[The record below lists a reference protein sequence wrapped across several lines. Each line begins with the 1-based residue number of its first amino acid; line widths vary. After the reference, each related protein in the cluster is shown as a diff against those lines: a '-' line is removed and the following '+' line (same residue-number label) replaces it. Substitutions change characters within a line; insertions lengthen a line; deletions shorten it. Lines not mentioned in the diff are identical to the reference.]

1 MKHSVL
7 ASAIMLVAASV
18 FGAAPDYTASLEF
31 VANPNKVGFTKDM
44 NRPAHAL
51 QFFHGKLY
59 NGGGEVEKNGGPV
72 PMYATDPISKTFALE
87 YTAATEEIG
96 SIHLSSWGDMLA
108 PCEDPKGGS
117 HIVYTRTPSGEWAG
131 HSGPRYFVYYGGNA
145 VEYYTH
151 SWDLI
156 EFDDRLFVAGYGI
169 YASTDHCATFTD
181 ASTSFA
187 SKNFCPSLQFP
198 TGSKKTGSYGI
209 LLRQQHFVQVGD
221 ELFSVYNGIL
231 SPNARRTDYSNINQS
246 YGSWYNSSTK
256 QFEFISINLEDVF
269 PNVSGNDFAM
279 SCGLTTQDQSGNKP
293 TDPYFHTLARIWHP
307 TPFKG
312 RCLYVGS
319 VDNESYYDGDTG
331 SGGVYR
337 NTSYSLSFG
346 GFSAEKATGS
356 GDFTHRFKAKK
367 LDFGTET
374 YPLDFCVVGDVCY
387 ALTAHFNATTQLVE
401 HKIWKTTDGETFDEV
416 VKFDFHQNFI
426 SLARYDGSFYVGAG
440 WKSVRH
446 DYNYNSAADEAGAIY
461 RIPDPEM
468 ASRVIV
474 TAPATKVGED
484 QQVAVSV
491 KLSAAPS
498 ENVTL
503 TVGANTAN
511 TVSLDKTSLT
521 FTPSNYNTPQTVNV
535 SVSQITDVTP
545 IAIFC
550 GKGGGS
556 SVLGEYENSVVAS
569 GTAAVPVKMPESY
582 SSKWWYDATTK
593 TITDYIWKF
602 NATLSETS
610 ITVGVPVDDEC
621 PTEVT
626 PLDFSKPVVDLADGT
641 TAYTITAISTEFQKN
656 GVAARASAQYV
667 GELTLPG
674 EGLTTISQ
682 DAFQSCT
689 NLTGSLVF
697 PTTLTTLGISAFQ
710 NSGVQ
715 AVDFK
720 PATASISGNYGRGA
734 FKDCTSLERVRFRS
748 GGSFTITTGYTFNG
762 CTALKDVDFSGV
774 TSASVSKGSYGIFA
788 GCTALTNIT
797 LGSTLA
803 LSGGTDIPG
812 YALFS
817 STQKALKSIHF
828 TGAPPADFESWIT
841 ADGGYLSL
849 IGATQKVSTYV
860 PEANV
865 NNWKKY
871 SASDSIAGSGTT
883 FASTY
888 LKSGVDPANRPLLIA
903 GAAPAEPEDDPV
915 VVHTHVW
922 GNWVTNVFPTAT
934 ADGQRYRE
942 CTASGCSN
950 PPVRQTETIPALG
963 GGDDPDPQEGSDLT
977 ASLVNHGIPLS
988 SKYTTQY
995 YARNPWDLKAFEG
1008 RLYIGSGNSANT
1020 GPNTNAGPVP
1030 IKSYNPATSN
1040 CVEELVIQQEQIDVF
1055 RILED
1060 GGLYIPGHDPKGGN
1074 GSVYLRSP
1082 GSSGANAWKQFNN
1095 LTGCEHC
1102 YDVTMF
1108 DGKFIASGSNL
1119 WVSPN
1124 TNAANVAAFTAYNIT
1139 GRRYSMLR
1147 FPNTLYAV
1155 GTAMV
1160 GGTVGTLT
1168 YAESFG
1174 IDRLPKGGAFAPV
1187 ENAGSTTWR
1196 YADKQYVFPGIDDMV
1211 VKKEYIVQRPV
1222 SFGSRVIYIG
1232 GLSHNDHQLLPL
1244 AAFSAVDGEVCFTA
1258 TRISLPEGAVPWDT
1272 LVAGDKVYL
1281 LWTTKSGDKLV
1292 NHVSESSDG
1301 LAFTEIFRFTADS
1314 FARSFEY
1321 LKRRFYFGLGAENV
1335 DIFNPYSAANN
1346 SLLSAASGTIL
1357 SCPYDL
1363 NLPEDDIEYPQEDE
1377 PVTPPDPNATAK
1389 AVWDANTKTF
1399 TFYYDTNTYEGAG
1412 ITQYALTTGKAYN
1425 TTEAWSSTN
1434 VTWRAD
1440 VQKVVFD
1447 ESFRSCKPVNLN
1459 YWFSGFT
1466 GLTTIEHLDYLDTT
1480 GATYASGMFKNCS
1493 SLTSLDLSNF
1503 NSANLSFRECFN
1515 GCSNIEV
1522 LDLTSFTRIRD
1533 TRSMFKGMTN
1543 LKTIIVTDQLVIDTT
1558 ANTDNN
1564 EFSGC
1569 SALVGGAGTAY
1580 ATVKNATREYARID
1594 NPPDAPGYFTLKGS
1608 EPVDQWT
1615 LSEDELSITDGVW
1628 TFEVSDYW
1636 SKKIIGKCI
1645 GYPETVTPLDFSK
1658 PFVDKNGNILTLYNF
1673 KDCFNGENG
1682 CEYVGAVTL
1691 PTACSKLDTN
1701 VFKGCVNMSVPDG
1714 FPENLTSIGM
1724 YAFMDSG
1731 ISGDL
1736 ELPYVTELQRA
1747 VFMRTA
1753 ITSVKFGAGLTSFVD
1768 AYESGVFQGCT
1779 SLTNVT
1785 FNPASSLTLSGGEGY
1800 TFKGCTALKTVD
1812 LSGVTVLTCNNSAEK
1827 SLFKDCQAI
1836 EKVTMSNLT
1845 SITKMVFSGSKVSE
1859 YHFYGAAPTLT
1870 DGLLDLGASG
1880 AVTYIHLTD
1889 DSQLD
1894 GWKALAQDGVLN
1906 ATDSAWKTDITGAG
1920 YPLLLAGGNPEESDA
1935 TAKAVYDDVAKTLTF
1950 YYDENTYS
1958 GEGVTQYAMN
1968 TGNNVPVWTN
1978 CAATVTKVVI
1988 TDAFR
1993 YYQPTTVYRW
2003 FYSMRNLASIDGLTN
2018 LDTTGLTSLR
2028 RMFQGCSSLTT
2039 LDLSSFDTS
2048 KVTNFGEMFDS
2059 CKALKTIFVS
2069 DSWTV
2074 GATNSTDTFDGC
2086 SALVGGA
2093 GTKYSSEHVNAD
2105 YARIDNP
2112 PNAPGYLTL
2121 SGSEPYNPPVVEHTH
2136 VWGNWVTNVYPTA
2149 TTAGERYRECTAEG
2163 CTNPVARE
2171 TETIPATGG
2180 GDDPEDPPVG
2190 TVTITLTA
2198 PADGAMYDTHLQ
2210 ALKKYLAN
2218 SDARSEFPDDDLIA
2232 ARDTD
2237 GNHYVHNAWF
2247 TNLLVEA
2254 SVEQATYKPFTWEK
2268 TGDITDIVV
2277 EYSED
2282 ADFTEGNV
2290 ISEKYCRDNETS
2302 TRPLNLKLATKYWW
2316 RVKAKDA
2323 NGGDVVSDVRT
2334 FTTEGVAPRI
2344 IGTLGFNM
2352 RDLGGGTNAEGLVV
2366 RQGVILRGKCPMAR
2380 VNAEAGW
2387 NDQKMTEQSYREF
2400 YLDKHHI
2407 RTELDFRSADE
2418 ALEHRTKYDE
2428 IDLATIGIDHL
2439 NYSIIPYHLG
2449 HPDTDD
2455 GIVRSVKMLAE
2466 GTHYPVYFNCAVG
2479 SDRTGTFGVIID
2491 GIVGRDDQWFY
2502 DNYELPSFS
2511 EGLPRLRYCRKGSE
2525 MFRFLQDHNLGEHFR
2540 DRVVQYLLS
2549 KGVTREE
2556 IKAVR
2561 AAMLELPAEGDP
2573 RELKIAS
2580 AVYDEST
2587 QKLTFYYDDID
2598 HSGAGKTVYMTTDG
2612 SRSWG
2617 SGLATNA
2624 VEVVFDES
2632 FAAFHPLTCTQWF
2645 QNFKS
2650 LTTISGIANLK
2661 TDQATNLGNMFRDCP
2676 NLASIDVTGF
2686 DTSKVTSMA
2695 SMFYSCKALTSLDL
2709 SSFVTTNLTT
2719 MGMMFYDCS
2728 KLVKVTVDTGF
2739 TTVNVTTDGGAN
2751 VFRKASKLV
2760 GANGTKC
2767 DGTNNIGAEYAR
2779 VDNPPDAPG
2788 YFTLKGAEPV
2798 DPPVVEHTHVWGN
2811 WVTNKVATATESG
2824 ERYRECTA
2832 EGCTNPVARETE
2844 TIPALGGGD
2853 DPGPQ
2858 EDDPVISYPDDPED
2872 PDADL
2877 PEDAELAARAVR
2889 IGDTIRFYYD
2899 KKSHTRDGSTV
2910 SVIPVA
2916 GTRTWLAPDGDDLQ
2930 ITNVIFYSSFKSFK
2944 PKSMSGWFHYYRALK
2959 NVVGLH
2965 NIDTSEV
2972 TRMDNLFRCKS
2983 GNNPNIIELDLSAWD
2998 TRSCMNMSY
3007 MFARLSGLKTV
3018 YVGDNFVVTRVT
3030 SSSNMFDRCSAIVG
3044 GAGTKYLDSTEGK
3057 DKTRAKVDGGTE
3069 DPGYFTYKA
3078 TSSGPVIVK
3087 PELGSATIVTGDG
3100 KTFRISVSNPVVGAA
3115 YTLFTATAL
3124 DGEFTAEA
3132 DSTVYASGDLLL
3144 DFAIE
3149 DGVPQKFAKIV
3160 ISTTPYK
3167 QGDPL
3172 PEE

>member
-18 FGAAPDYTASLEF
+18 FGAAPDYTANLEF
-31 VANPNKVGFTKDM
+31 VANPNKVGFSKEM
-44 NRPAHAL
+44 ARAVYAM
-51 QFFHGKLY
+51 QFFHGKIY
-59 NGGGEVEKNGGPV
+59 NGGGEVEKNLGPV
-72 PMYATDPISKTFALE
+72 KMYATDPISKTFVYEGFEAP
-87 YTAATEEIG
+87 AEEICCMR
-96 SIHLSSWGDMLA
+96 IASWGDLLA
-108 PCEDPKGGS
+108 SNEDPKSGS
-117 HIVYTRTPSGEWAG
+117 SSIFRRTPEGEWSGHAG
-131 HSGPRYFVYYGGNA
+131 PYCKVKVGTQDPAAYH
-145 VEYYTH
+145 TH
-151 SWDLI
+151 NWDLV
-156 EFDDRLFVAGYGI
+156 EFDDRLFVACYGI
-169 YASTDHCATFTD
+169 YASTDHGYNFTD
-181 ASTSFA
+181 VSPAVNYNNGYDMVRTMYFPGGKGGKASSD
-187 SKNFCPSLQFP
+187 Q
-198 TGSKKTGSYGI
+198 I
-209 LLRQQHFVQVGD
+209 LLREQFFVKVD
-221 ELFSVYNGIL
+221 NELFSVYHGIL
-231 SPNARRTDYSNINQS
+231 SPNASRSDNSNYNKTK
-246 YGSWYNSSTK
+246 GMWYNSSK
-256 QFEFISINLEDVF
+256 KEFELIDINLEDVF
-269 PNVSGNDFAM
+269 PNVTGADFAL
-279 SCGLTTQDQSGNKP
+279 SCGMTSQDWGGNTP
-293 TDPYFHTLARIWHP
+293 SSTAFRSVVRLWHT

-312 RCLYVGS
+312 RCLYVGC
-319 VDNESYYDGDTG
+319 VDNESYWDGDT
-331 SGGVYR
+331 SYGGTYR
-337 NTSYSLSFG
+337 NSSYPLSIG

-356 GDFTHRFKAKK
+356 GDFTHRFQAKK
-367 LDFGTET
+367 LNFGTET
-374 YPLDFCVVGDVCY
+374 FPMDFCVVGDVCY
-387 ALTAHFNATTQLVE
+387 ALTTHFNATTQLVE
-401 HKIWKTTDGETFDEV
+401 HKIWKTTDGENFTEV

-426 SLARYDGSFYVGAG
+426 SLARYDGNFYVGAG
-440 WKSVRH
+440 WKGVRH
-446 DYNYNSAADEAGAIY
+446 DYNYNSAADEVGAIY

-474 TAPATKVGED
+474 TAPTTKVGEG

-535 SVSQITDVTP
+535 SVSEVSDITP

-641 TAYTITAISTEFQKN
+641 TAYTITTISTEFQKN
-656 GVAARASAQYV
+656 GAAARASAQYV

-674 EGLTTISQ
+674 EGLKEILA
-682 DAFQSCT
+682 DAFRSCS
-689 NLTGSLVF
+689 NLTGSVVF
-697 PTTLTTLGISAFQ
+697 PTTLTTLGIAAFQ
-710 NSGVQ
+710 DSGVQ

-720 PATASISGNYGRGA
+720 PATASIPGNYGRGA
-734 FKDCTSLERVRFRS
+734 FKDCTSLERVRFRA
-748 GGSFTITTGYTFNG
+748 GGSFSITSGYTFNG
-762 CTALKDVDFSGV
+762 CTALKDVDLSGV
-774 TSASVSKGSYGIFA
+774 TSVSVSKGSYGIFA
-788 GCTALTNIT
+788 GCTSLTNIT
-797 LGSTLA
+797 FGSTLA
-803 LSGGTDIPG
+803 LSGGEAAPG
-812 YALFS
+812 YSVFS
-817 STQKALKSIHF
+817 STQKELKSIHF

-865 NNWKKY
+865 DNWKKY
-871 SASDSIAGSGTT
+871 SASGSIAGSGTT

-934 ADGQRYRE
+934 ADGQCYRE

-950 PPVRQTETIPALG
+950 PPERQYQTIPATG
-963 GGDDPDPQEGSDLT
+963 GGEEDDPQEGSDLT

-1040 CVEELVIQQEQIDVF
+1040 CVDELVIQQEQIDVF
-1055 RILED
+1055 RILDD

-1119 WVSPN
+1119 WISPN
-1124 TNAANVAAFTAYNIT
+1124 TNAANVAAFTAYSIS

-1168 YAESFG
+1168 YADSFG
-1174 IDRLPKGGAFAPV
+1174 IDRLPKGGTFAPIK
-1187 ENAGSTTWR
+1187 NAGS

-1232 GLSHNDHQLLPL
+1232 GLNHNDHQLLPL

-1258 TRISLPEGAVPWDT
+1258 TRIALPEGAVPWDT

-1281 LWTTKSGDKLV
+1281 LWTTKSGDKFI

-1301 LAFTEIFRFTADS
+1301 LAFTEIFCFTADS

-1377 PVTPPDPNATAK
+1377 PVTPPDPSATAK
-1389 AVWDANTKTF
+1389 AVWDANTNTF
-1399 TFYYDTNTYEGAG
+1399 TFYYDTNTYEGNG
-1412 ITQYALTTGKAYN
+1412 ITQYALPTENKWN
-1425 TTEAWSSTN
+1425 TEPAWKGADWKSS
-1434 VTWRAD
+1434 VT
-1440 VQKVVFD
+1440 KVVFAA
-1447 ESFRSCKPVNLN
+1447 SFAAYQPINMN
-1459 YWFSGFT
+1459 YWFDGFSN
-1466 GLTTIEHLDYLDTT
+1466 LTTIEGMEYLKTSSAGYCT
-1480 GATYASGMFKNCS
+1480 SMFGGCS
-1493 SLTSLDLSNF
+1493 SLTSLDLSHFDTTTMKFRNF
-1503 NSANLSFRECFN
+1503 FN

-1522 LDLTSFTRIRD
+1522 LDLTSFTKFSDLRGAF
-1533 TRSMFKGMTN
+1533 SGMST
-1543 LKTIIVTDQLVIDTT
+1543 LKTIYVADILDCDADSTTSDT
-1558 ANTDNN
+1558 
-1564 EFSGC
+1564 FKGC
-1569 SALVGGAGTAY
+1569 NALVGGGNPPTTFAEAKITHGG
-1580 ATVKNATREYARID
+1580 YARID
-1594 NPPDAPGYFTLKGS
+1594 NPPDEPGYFTLKGT
-1608 EPVDQWT
+1608 EP
-1615 LSEDELSITDGVW
+1615 I
-1628 TFEVSDYW
+1628 
-1636 SKKIIGKCI
+1636 
-1645 GYPETVTPLDFSK
+1645 
-1658 PFVDKNGNILTLYNF
+1658 
-1673 KDCFNGENG
+1673 
-1682 CEYVGAVTL
+1682 
-1691 PTACSKLDTN
+1691 
-1701 VFKGCVNMSVPDG
+1701 VP
-1714 FPENLTSIGM
+1714 P
-1724 YAFMDSG
+1724 
-1731 ISGDL
+1731 
-1736 ELPYVTELQRA
+1736 
-1747 VFMRTA
+1747 
-1753 ITSVKFGAGLTSFVD
+1753 
-1768 AYESGVFQGCT
+1768 
-1779 SLTNVT
+1779 
-1785 FNPASSLTLSGGEGY
+1785 
-1800 TFKGCTALKTVD
+1800 
-1812 LSGVTVLTCNNSAEK
+1812 
-1827 SLFKDCQAI
+1827 
-1836 EKVTMSNLT
+1836 
-1845 SITKMVFSGSKVSE
+1845 
-1859 YHFYGAAPTLT
+1859 
-1870 DGLLDLGASG
+1870 
-1880 AVTYIHLTD
+1880 
-1889 DSQLD
+1889 
-1894 GWKALAQDGVLN
+1894 
-1906 ATDSAWKTDITGAG
+1906 
-1920 YPLLLAGGNPEESDA
+1920 
-1935 TAKAVYDDVAKTLTF
+1935 
-1950 YYDENTYS
+1950 
-1958 GEGVTQYAMN
+1958 
-1968 TGNNVPVWTN
+1968 
-1978 CAATVTKVVI
+1978 
-1988 TDAFR
+1988 
-1993 YYQPTTVYRW
+1993 
-2003 FYSMRNLASIDGLTN
+2003 
-2018 LDTTGLTSLR
+2018 
-2028 RMFQGCSSLTT
+2028 
-2039 LDLSSFDTS
+2039 
-2048 KVTNFGEMFDS
+2048 
-2059 CKALKTIFVS
+2059 
-2069 DSWTV
+2069 
-2074 GATNSTDTFDGC
+2074 
-2086 SALVGGA
+2086 
-2093 GTKYSSEHVNAD
+2093 
-2105 YARIDNP
+2105 
-2112 PNAPGYLTL
+2112 
-2121 SGSEPYNPPVVEHTH
+2121 
-2136 VWGNWVTNVYPTA
+2136 
-2149 TTAGERYRECTAEG
+2149 
-2163 CTNPVARE
+2163 
-2171 TETIPATGG
+2171 
-2180 GDDPEDPPVG
+2180 DDPEDPPAG

-2282 ADFTEGNV
+2282 AAFTEGKV

-2366 RQGVILRGKCPMAR
+2366 RQGLILRGKCPMAR

-2407 RTELDFRSADE
+2407 KTELDFRSAEE
-2418 ALEHRTKYDE
+2418 ALEHQTRYDE
-2428 IDLATIGIDHL
+2428 IEISTIGIDHF
-2439 NYSIIPYHLG
+2439 NMEIYPYHYG
-2449 HPDTDD
+2449 HALTSSN
-2455 GIVRSVKMLAE
+2455 ICQAVKMLAE

-2479 SDRTGTFGVIID
+2479 SDRTGTFGTIID

-2502 DNYELPSFS
+2502 DNYELPSFDS
-2511 EGLPRLRYCRKGSE
+2511 GLARLRYNRKGSE
-2525 MFRFLQDHNLGEHFR
+2525 MFEYLQARNPGEHFR
-2540 DRVVQYLLS
+2540 DRVVQYLLGI
-2549 KGVTREE
+2549 GVTRED
-2556 IKAVR
+2556 IR
-2561 AAMLELPAEGDP
+2561 AIREAMLELPNEGDT
-2573 RELKIAS
+2573 RELKSAK
-2580 AVYDEST
+2580 AVYTEADQT
-2587 QKLTFYYDDID
+2587 LTLRYDDQD
-2598 HSGAGKTVYMTTDG
+2598 YSGVDGQLQCAVSRGGWESLTNDVRHLVFAPSFADYRVESCLQWFENFKVLEDVAGLEYFDT
-2612 SRSWG
+2612 S
-2617 SGLATNA
+2617 LATTLRGM
-2624 VEVVFDES
+2624 FTGCS
-2632 FAAFHPLTCTQWF
+2632 
-2645 QNFKS
+2645 S
-2650 LTTISGIANLK
+2650 LTEIDFSGHDLSK
-2661 TDQATNLGNMFRDCP
+2661 CTNLGNMFYKCSALKSVDFT
-2676 NLASIDVTGF
+2676 DV
-2686 DTSKVTSMA
+2686 DTSNVVDFYRTFSGCSSLTNIYVTEEFDA
-2695 SMFYSCKALTSLDL
+2695 SGYTDLTKEV
-2709 SSFVTTNLTT
+2709 FK
-2719 MGMMFYDCS
+2719 GCS
-2728 KLVKVTVDTGF
+2728 KLVGGAGTKF
-2739 TTVNVTTDGGAN
+2739 SSEHVNV
-2751 VFRKASKLV
+2751 
-2760 GANGTKC
+2760 
-2767 DGTNNIGAEYAR
+2767 EYAR
-2779 VDNPPDAPG
+2779 LDNPTDGKPG
-2788 YFTLKGAEPV
+2788 YFTLKGAVPV
-2798 DPPVVEHTHVWGN
+2798 DPPVVEHKHVWGN
-2811 WVTNKVATATESG
+2811 WVTNKVATATEAG

-2853 DPGPQ
+2853 DPDPQ
-2858 EDDPVISYPDDPED
+2858 EDDPVTPYPADPED
-2872 PDADL
+2872 PDKDL

-2916 GTRTWLAPDGDDLQ
+2916 GTRNWLAPTADNYE

-2944 PKSMSGWFHYYRALK
+2944 PQSMAGWFHYYRALK

-3007 MFARLSGLKTV
+3007 MFARLSGLKTI
-3018 YVGDNFVVTRVT
+3018 YVSDKFVVTQVT
-3030 SSSNMFDRCSAIVG
+3030 ASDSMFDRCSAIVG

-3057 DKTRAKVDGGTE
+3057 NKTRAKVDGGTE
-3069 DPGYFTYKA
+3069 DPGYFTYRA
-3078 TSSGPVIVK
+3078 VSSDPVIVK
-3087 PELGSATIVTGDG
+3087 PELGSATIVTGDS

-3124 DGEFTAEA
+3124 DGEFTAES
-3132 DSTVYASGDLLL
+3132 DSTIYASGDLLL